1 MVTKEMASHLSCCQ
15 GSKVVNCFGNG
26 FPKQSDDNPSNVFIT
41 NSNVEENLLKI
52 HLKRQLI
59 KSFYTCFCLFFQKMI
74 FLMDFHP
81 STFFCRHDGS
91 TPSRVTQ
98 RSLSQATTAMI
109 FSRTQ
114 TDSMSS
120 VRPEKEAS
128 KCFNICIILGKCSG
142 STLNLT
148 FPAPQF
154 HYSPEDW
161 IQNSSCVW
169 R

>member
-1 MVTKEMASHLSCCQ
+1 MASHLSCCQ

-59 KSFYTCFCLFFQKMI
+59 KSFYTRFCLFFPKNY

-81 STFFCRHDGS
+81 STFFCRHDSS

-98 RSLSQATTAMI
+98 RSLSQATTAMV
-109 FSRTQ
+109 FSRD
-114 TDSMSS
+114 TDRQH
-120 VRPEKEAS
+120 VLRPAREGGVQM
-128 KCFNICIILGKCSG
+128 L
-142 STLNLT
+142 
-148 FPAPQF
+148 
-154 HYSPEDW
+154 
-161 IQNSSCVW
+161 
-169 R
+169 